1 MAATE
6 MPVALPGAA
15 SERDPEPVSPGLR
28 ERRGWATAIVTLT
41 VLGAVLRII
50 VAQQS
55 LFGDELSTYWISATH
70 SLGGVLSLLYSSGH
84 IQHAE
89 ITPPLSFVA
98 SWLTTRFG
106 STAFLLRVPSLL
118 AGIATIPLVYA
129 LGVRSVGR
137 RAGFVAAAFT
147 CLSPFMIYYSSEA
160 RAYGEL
166 MFFVTAAV
174 LSMLLALDT
183 GRTRYWVAYA
193 LASAAA
199 FYTHYTCVFVLG
211 VAFVWVLWAHPRT
224 RRQALLA
231 NVGAALLL
239 TPWIPGL
246 IRDLQSPTV
255 KILSAIAQFTP
266 GAIRVDLEHWAIGYP
281 YALSHTSSLTGTGLS
296 ALPGVAAL
304 CLLALAVVAAAVG
317 LLYGWRRAHPRVSRE
332 SRPLL
337 VAALMV
343 ATPAGEVIVSAF
355 SNHIVGVREF
365 AASWPFLA
373 VFVAACISAA
383 GRRLGL
389 ASAALA
395 VAAFVFGA
403 VDMLRPQFQRPD
415 YQAAAAYVSAHAK
428 PGDVVID
435 ESGQKGLTPGPLTGF
450 DSAFHGRVT
459 IVRALSPAERTY
471 PFLLL
476 PPVALRPAIGQ
487 AVAAANGHPI
497 FVVGLSRPRIAFPGG
512 YHLTA
517 VQRYPGLAE
526 TVVAVYDRSRP

>member
-6 MPVALPGAA
+6 IAVALPGAA
-15 SERDPEPVSPGLR
+15 SERDPKPVVPGLR
-28 ERRGWATAIVTLT
+28 DRRGWAGAIVVLT

-89 ITPPLSFVA
+89 ISPPLSFVG
-98 SWLTTRFG
+98 SWLTTRLG
-106 STAFLLRVPSLL
+106 STAFLLRLPSLV

-137 RAGFVAAAFT
+137 RAGLVAAAFT
-147 CLSPFMIYYSSEA
+147 SLSPFMIYYSTEA

-183 GRTRYWVAYA
+183 GRRRYWVAYA

-211 VAFVWVLWAHPRT
+211 VAFVWLLWTRPQT
-224 RRQALLA
+224 RRQALVA

-246 IRDLQSPTV
+246 ISDLQSPTV
-255 KILSAIAQFTP
+255 RILSGISQFTP

-296 ALPGVAAL
+296 ALPGVAAI
-304 CLLALAVVAAAVG
+304 CLLGVSVVTVAVG
-317 LLYGWRRAHPRVSRE
+317 LLYAWRRARPRVSRN

-337 VAALMV
+337 IVALMV
-343 ATPAGEVIVSAF
+343 ATPAGESIVSAF
-355 SNHIVGVREF
+355 GNHIVGVREF

-373 VFVAACISAA
+373 LFVATCISAA
-383 GRRLGL
+383 GRRVGV

-415 YQAAAAYVSAHAK
+415 YQAAAAYVAAHAK

-435 ESGQKGLTPGPLTGF
+435 ESGQKGFTPGPLTGF
-450 DSAFHGRVT
+450 EAAFHGRETVL
-459 IVRALSPAERTY
+459 RALAPPERTY
-471 PFLLL
+471 PMIA
-476 PPVALRPAIGQ
+476 PPVPLRSAIDQ
-487 AVAAANGHPI
+487 AVALAGGRRI
-497 FVVGLSRPRIAFPGG
+497 YVVGIALPRIAFPDA
-512 YHLTA
+512 YRLTT

-526 TVVAVYDRSRP
+526 TVVAVYSRPYT